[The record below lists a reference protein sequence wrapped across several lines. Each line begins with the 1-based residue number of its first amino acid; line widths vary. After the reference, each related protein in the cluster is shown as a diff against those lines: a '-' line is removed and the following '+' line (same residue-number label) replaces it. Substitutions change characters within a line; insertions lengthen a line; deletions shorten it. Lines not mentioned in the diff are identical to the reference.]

1 MNLSSFEKNGF
12 IKANFNSTNINTIKL
27 SEKILTEFLEFNFL
41 HYPLPPSKIKNI
53 SQYINFIHMID
64 VKNKNT
70 QLTSR
75 IYKFLPTL
83 ISLNQF
89 VVSSGLVEL
98 VKKIMKQAGSESDSD
113 SIKDIKESYGGVSLG
128 TVPLIR
134 IDRPLDKK
142 YKTPWHQDYWF
153 SGVSVD
159 SLVFWAPLG
168 YLNKKMGYLEVL
180 PKPKN
185 SQIFSIKKRKSNM
198 QEPFIPQKK
207 IDEKGKLILNCKFG
221 EFLIFKQSL
230 LHKSGTNISNKVR
243 VSLQIRFNRFNKRKN
258 PETTYVA
265 KYTQFVLDNQ
275 KKLLKKQD
283 FFDH

>member
-1 MNLSSFEKNGF
+1 MNLNSFEKNGF

-41 HYPLPPSKIKNI
+41 HYPLPPIKIKNI
-53 SQYINFIHMID
+53 SQYIDFIHMID

-70 QLTSR
+70 QLTSG

-89 VVSSGLVEL
+89 VVSSGLVKL
-98 VKKIMKQAGSESDSD
+98 VKKIMKQAGSESGSD
-113 SIKDIKESYGGVSLG
+113 SLKESYGGVSLG

-153 SGVSVD
+153 SGVSAD

-168 YLNKKMGYLEVL
+168 DLNKKMGYLEVL
-180 PKPKN
+180 PKTKN
-185 SQIFSIKKRKSNM
+185 YQILPVKKSNM

-221 EFLIFKQSL
+221 EFIIFKQSL

-258 PETTYVA
+258 PETTYIA
-265 KYTQFVLDNQ
+265 KHTQFVLDNQ
-275 KKLLKKQD
+275 KKLKKAARV
-283 FFDH
+283 F